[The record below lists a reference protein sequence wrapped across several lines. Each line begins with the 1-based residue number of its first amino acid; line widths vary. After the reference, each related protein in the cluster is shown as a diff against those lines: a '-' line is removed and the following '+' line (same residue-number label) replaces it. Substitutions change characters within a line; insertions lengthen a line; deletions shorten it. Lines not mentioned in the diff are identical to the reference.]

1 MNEVP
6 AKRPTAED
14 IERVFLGRPARHTRI
29 QVAEA
34 AGVPSELAAR
44 IWRALGFAA
53 PADDA
58 VAFSDADVAA
68 LRRIGA
74 LLEEGLLDEK
84 VVVRMARALGQTT
97 ARLAQWQTE
106 IVLDALTDPRE
117 PAADA
122 EVARVLE
129 AAGRLLPDFERLL
142 VHVWRVQLAAATT
155 RLLVHAE
162 LAEGAPSSRVTLAVG
177 FADLV
182 SFTRYS
188 RELDESALT
197 ELVEGFE
204 SRAADVVA
212 ARGGRLVKALGDEV
226 LFTAQDPATAAGIAL
241 DLAEA
246 VEQQGGPDVR
256 VGLAYGPILPVMGD
270 VFGPTV
276 NLAARLTS
284 IARPGT
290 IIIDS
295 GMAEGLT
302 GEPGLEICK
311 IRRRPA
317 RGFGVIQPYVLRAL
331 PPERE
336 EDRGKAGENAGEP
349 AAQASA
355 RQAR

>member
-14 IERVFLGRPARHTRI
+14 IERVFLGPPARHTRH
-29 QVAEA
+29 QVAAA

-68 LRRIGA
+68 LRRIGV

-84 VVVRMARALGQTT
+84 LVIRMARALGQTT
-97 ARLAQWQTE
+97 ARLAQWQIE
-106 IVLDALTDPRE
+106 LVLDHLAGSGERVAE
-117 PAADA
+117 ADL
-122 EVARVLE
+122 ARILE
-129 AAGRLLPDFERLL
+129 AAERLLPDFEKLL
-142 VHVWRVQLAAATT
+142 VHVWRVQLAAAAN
-155 RLLVHAE
+155 RV
-162 LAEGAPSSRVTLAVG
+162 LATDDLAPSPRITLAVG
-177 FADLV
+177 FVDLV

-204 SRAADVVA
+204 SRAADVIA

-226 LFTAQDPATAAGIAL
+226 LFTAQDPPSAAAIAL
-241 DLAEA
+241 ELADA
-246 VEQQGGPDVR
+246 VRQDGPDVR

-276 NLAARLTS
+276 NLAARLTA

-290 IIIDS
+290 IIIDT
-295 GMAEGLT
+295 GMAEGLA
-302 GEPGLEICK
+302 GVPGLEICK

-317 RGFGVIQPYVLRAL
+317 RGFGVIQPYVLRAV
-331 PPERE
+331 PADRE
-336 EDRGKAGENAGEP
+336 QAGETGERP
-349 AAQASA
+349 AQASA

>member
-14 IERVFLGRPARHTRI
+14 IERVFLGPPARHTRH
-29 QVAEA
+29 QVAAA

-68 LRRIGA
+68 LRRIGV

-84 VVVRMARALGQTT
+84 IVIRMARALGQTT

-106 IVLDALTDPRE
+106 IVLDHLADTGE
-117 PAADA
+117 PVADA
-122 EVARVLE
+122 DIARLLQTAE
-129 AAGRLLPDFERLL
+129 RLLPDFEKLL
-142 VHVWRVQLAAATT
+142 VHVWRVQLAAAVN
-155 RLLVHAE
+155 RLLAHDE
-162 LAEGAPSSRVTLAVG
+162 LAGGTPSPRVTLAVG

-204 SRAADVVA
+204 ARASDVIA

-226 LFTAQDPATAAGIAL
+226 LFTAQDPPAAAAIAL
-241 DLAEA
+241 ELADA
-246 VEQQGGPDVR
+246 VRERHDGPDVR

-276 NLAARLTS
+276 NLAARLTA

-290 IIIDS
+290 IIIDT
-295 GMAEGLT
+295 GMAEGLA
-302 GEPGLEICK
+302 GVPGLEICK

-317 RGFGVIQPYVLRAL
+317 RGFGVIQPYVLRAV
-331 PPERE
+331 PADRE
-336 EDRGKAGENAGEP
+336 QAGETGEQP
-349 AAQASA
+349 AQASA